1 MGCKACLAI
10 IRNSLQTP
18 ARQALHSQSRRI
30 PTHNLVCRLKAFKPL
45 QRTATMRKAD
55 LKELKIR
62 LSLGKGDFKELKI
75 GLSLGKGDV

>member
-1 MGCKACLAI
+1 
-10 IRNSLQTP
+10 
-18 ARQALHSQSRRI
+18 
-30 PTHNLVCRLKAFKPL
+30 
-45 QRTATMRKAD
+45 MRKAD